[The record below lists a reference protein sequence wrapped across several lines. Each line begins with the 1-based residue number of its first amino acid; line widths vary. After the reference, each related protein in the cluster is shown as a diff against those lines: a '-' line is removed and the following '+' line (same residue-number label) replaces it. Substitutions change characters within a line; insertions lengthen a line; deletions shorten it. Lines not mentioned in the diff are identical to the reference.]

1 MGTIVNKTI
10 QEATAR
16 LKGNYEAQKIFDMS
30 LGDCVPDRD
39 AIISI
44 IEGLRTVTF
53 PGFFGS
59 ENMAYVS
66 KDNFAGSTL
75 AILYERLFK
84 QVRVALKF
92 DNKELADAE
101 IRAKAE
107 EYTSTFI
114 AKIPDIQAMILKDV
128 DAEFNGDPAA
138 KDHQDII
145 LSYPGIF
152 TILYIGMHMSCMS

>member
-1 MGTIVNKTI
+1 
-10 QEATAR
+10 
-16 LKGNYEAQKIFDMS
+16 
-30 LGDCVPDRD
+30 
-39 AIISI
+39 
-44 IEGLRTVTF
+44 
-53 PGFFGS
+53 
-59 ENMAYVS
+59 MAYVS

-114 AKIPDIQAMILKDV
+114 TKIPDIQAMILKDV
-128 DAEFNGDPAA
+128 DAEFNA
-138 KDHQDII
+138 
-145 LSYPGIF
+145 L
-152 TILYIGMHMSCMS
+152 LYIKISIYSIAHTRIPQIPPTK